1 MEWLIELHDMFKRC
15 YFRKEV
21 IVVLYEEY
29 TVVKYAKHGERKKK
43 KRKILII
50 PPFLEICGII
60 YFQGKYMLQHFPD
73 VHCEENI
80 LG

>member
-1 MEWLIELHDMFKRC
+1 MNYTICLRDATPEKD
-15 YFRKEV
+15 

-29 TVVKYAKHGERKKK
+29 TVVKYAKHGKRKKKK

>member
-1 MEWLIELHDMFKRC
+1 MEQNQGMEWLIELHDMFKRC

-43 KRKILII
+43 K
-50 PPFLEICGII
+50 
-60 YFQGKYMLQHFPD
+60 GKF
-73 VHCEENI
+73 
-80 LG
+80 